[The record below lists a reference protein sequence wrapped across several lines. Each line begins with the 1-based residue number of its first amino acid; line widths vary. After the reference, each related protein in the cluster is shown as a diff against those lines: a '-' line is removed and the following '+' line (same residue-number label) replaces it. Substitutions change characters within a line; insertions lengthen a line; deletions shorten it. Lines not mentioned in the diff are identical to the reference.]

1 MTQNSLPHNPKLLSK
16 SEAIKQVSEWKSTG
30 DTVVFTNG
38 CFDILHP
45 GHIAYLQDAK
55 NLGSKLILGL
65 NSDDSVKRLNKGPE
79 RPINNEANRAFML
92 AALGAVD
99 ALVIFDEDTPLDL
112 ISALKPN
119 LLVKGAD
126 YDENE
131 ADPKAK
137 TYVVGKKEVEA
148 YGGNVK
154 TISFIEGHSTTAIIK
169 KIKDIG

>member
-1 MTQNSLPHNPKLLSK
+1 MTQKSLPHNAKLLSLT
-16 SEAIKQVSEWKSTG
+16 EAIKQVTEWKSKG
-30 DTVVFTNG
+30 NSVVFTNG

-45 GHIAYLQDAK
+45 GHVAYLQDAK
-55 NLGSKLILGL
+55 NLGNKLILGL
-65 NSDDSVKRLNKGPE
+65 NSDASVKRLNKGPE

-99 ALVIFDEDTPLDL
+99 ALVVFDEDTPLNL
-112 ISALKPN
+112 ISNLKPN

-131 ADPKAK
+131 SDPNAK
-137 TYVVGKKEVEA
+137 NYVVGKKEVEA
-148 YGGNVK
+148 YGGSVK